1 MHRCAA
7 RTLRGIKS
15 AEENGAAGIARQ
27 FGQRQQVRL
36 AKLPVAQPRLG
47 IDVAIA
53 LSWFLL
59 AAWAIQC

>member
-1 MHRCAA
+1 MHRRAA
-7 RTLRGIKS
+7 RTLRCIKS
-15 AEENGAAGIARQ
+15 AQEAAGIARQ

-36 AKLPVAQPRLG
+36 AKLPVAQSRLG